1 MLLFFCF
8 FFLQM
13 YSIQADG
20 QSTSKRAH
28 KGVARGVAK
37 YIR

>member
-1 MLLFFCF
+1 MLPFFFCV
-8 FFLQM
+8 FLQM